1 MGRPALALGGLAL
14 IGLGVVMAT
23 GWWWPSSAHAEASVA
38 QAVKSVRID
47 NSSGKIDIQT
57 GDVTESTVRQAFNY
71 HWGDKPGNS
80 FRVEGDTLVLADCG
94 SGCSV
99 DYDVVVPKGTAVT
112 GKNGSGDVRI
122 KGVASVDVSA
132 LSGQVT
138 VQGVEGP
145 ATVGTTSGDI
155 EVHDIGGEVKAH
167 AQSGHVRGDGL
178 RAKTDAEAQSGDV
191 DLKVTSPQDVRAH
204 TGSGSVKLV
213 IPQDT
218 YRVEGD
224 SGSGDRKISVNQSAS
239 GTHLL
244 DLDTG
249 SGDVSV
255 VAA

>member
-1 MGRPALALGGLAL
+1 MVRPALALGGLAL

-23 GWWWPSSAHAEASVA
+23 GWWWPASARADADVA

-47 NSSGKIDIQT
+47 NGSGTIKIRT
-57 GDVTESTVRQAFNY
+57 GDDAKSTVRQDFHY

-94 SGCSV
+94 SDCSV

-112 GKNGSGDVRI
+112 GKNGSGDVKI
-122 KGVASVDVSA
+122 SGVASADVTA
-132 LSGQVT
+132 ASGQII

-145 ATVGTTSGDI
+145 ATVTTSSGDI
-155 EVHDIGGEVKAH
+155 EVHDIGGEVKAN

-178 RAKTDAEAQSGDV
+178 RAKIDAQAQSGDV
-191 DLKVTSPQDVRAH
+191 DLKVAIPLDIRAH
-204 TGSGSVKLV
+204 TGSGHVRLTV
-213 IPQDT
+213 PQGT

-224 SGSGDRKISVNQSAS
+224 SGSGERKISVDQNAS

-244 DLDTG
+244 DVDTG
-249 SGDVSV
+249 SGDVTV
-255 VAA
+255 EAA